1 MENPNPE
8 SIAKAINEKMTA
20 LETSIAESKELS
32 AKEVEGLKTELKGL
46 EDLSKVVEKQGEA
59 ITNFKEKSVQENLT
73 IEKEVKA
80 ILLKNSESLKAMKAG
95 AKNERVSFDVKSI
108 VDVSALA
115 GNSIGDRVSGI
126 GQIAHQDAFLE
137 NIMSSNSTSNRTIY
151 YTDQANVT
159 RDAQNIAECALYPK
173 NSDIDWIER
182 TCQVE
187 KIGDCI
193 KVCRETLD
201 DYDFIIGEIR
211 NLLLTAIDI
220 QVDAQLLTG
229 TGVSPELKGLNTI
242 ASTFSAGAY
251 ALAVQAPNVWD
262 LMCVVASQIRTN
274 SFNKYSPTHVLMNP
288 VDATLLKKTK
298 DSMNQYIMHP
308 AMMDGGIAGLSIIEN
323 TAIPVNTL
331 LVGDFSKAT
340 VYNRQGVQVE
350 IATENE
356 DDFVKDIV
364 TIKASRRLALVVRNV
379 DANAFTN
386 VPDIAGALV
395 AITKP

>member
-1 MENPNPE
+1 
-8 SIAKAINEKMTA
+8 
-20 LETSIAESKELS
+20 
-32 AKEVEGLKTELKGL
+32 
-46 EDLSKVVEKQGEA
+46 
-59 ITNFKEKSVQENLT
+59 
-73 IEKEVKA
+73 
-80 ILLKNSESLKAMKAG
+80 
-95 AKNERVSFDVKSI
+95 
-108 VDVSALA
+108 
-115 GNSIGDRVSGI
+115 
-126 GQIAHQDAFLE
+126 
-137 NIMSSNSTSNRTIY
+137 
-151 YTDQANVT
+151 
-159 RDAQNIAECALYPK
+159 
-173 NSDIDWIER
+173 
-182 TCQVE
+182 
-187 KIGDCI
+187 
-193 KVCRETLD
+193 
-201 DYDFIIGEIR
+201 
-211 NLLLTAIDI
+211 
-220 QVDAQLLTG
+220 
-229 TGVSPELKGLNTI
+229 
-242 ASTFSAGAY
+242 
-251 ALAVQAPNVWD
+251 
-262 LMCVVASQIRTN
+262 
-274 SFNKYSPTHVLMNP
+274 MNP